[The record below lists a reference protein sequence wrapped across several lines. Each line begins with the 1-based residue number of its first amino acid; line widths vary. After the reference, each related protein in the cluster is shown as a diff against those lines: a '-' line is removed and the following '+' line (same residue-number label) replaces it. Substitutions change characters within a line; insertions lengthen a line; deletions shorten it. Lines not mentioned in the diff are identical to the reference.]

1 MTPDGTQPSTPFQ
14 IPPPETAVDASSPV
28 LGLSLMSVQEI
39 QSQLVKLNSQEQADA
54 ARFLETLRQTHTPE
68 FARELADRHRE
79 MDAGRKISEA
89 ELARI
94 LAAKPATP
102 RS

>member
-1 MTPDGTQPSTPFQ
+1 
-14 IPPPETAVDASSPV
+14 
-28 LGLSLMSVQEI
+28 MSVQDI
-39 QSQLVKLNSQEQADA
+39 QTQLAKLTPQEQEDV
-54 ARFLETLRQTHTPE
+54 ARFLATLRQTHAPE
-68 FARELADRHRE
+68 FARELAERHRE

-94 LAAKPATP
+94 LAAKPAAP